1 MYSPWMTEEHRM
13 FLDATRRFYA
23 DELVPNAER
32 WYEDGICDREFWNK
46 AGELGLLG
54 GAVETEYG
62 GSGLDMGADII
73 VSLEQSRTGDSSWGW
88 GVHSIAIHY
97 IRDLGTEEQKRQWL
111 PKLCSG
117 EMIGA
122 IGMTEPGTGSDLQAI
137 RSSAVK
143 DGDDYVVNGSK
154 IFISNGQVCDLLIL
168 VVKTDPAQ
176 AAKGVSL
183 LILDVRELPGFTRG
197 RNLKKLGMKGQD
209 TSELF
214 FENVRVPQE
223 NLLGGVDGKGFYQLM
238 SQLVW
243 ERYMIGL
250 GALGAMEFALAE
262 TVKYTSERKAFGQRV
277 LDFQNSQFVLADV
290 KTKIEVLR
298 AFIDNC
304 AEKLIAGTLDTPT
317 ASMAKL
323 YGSERQGEVMDD
335 CLQLF
340 GGYGYM
346 MEYPI
351 CRAYADARVQR
362 IYGGTSEVM
371 KLLIARTLE
380 D

>member
-1 MYSPWMTEEHRM
+1 MYSPWMTEDHRM
-13 FLDATRRFYA
+13 FLDATRRFFA

-32 WYEDGICDREFWNK
+32 WYDQGVCDREFWTK

-54 GAVETEYG
+54 GAVASEYG
-62 GSGLDMGADII
+62 GSGLDMGADVI
-73 VSLEQSRTGDSSWGW
+73 VSLEQARVGDSSWGW
-88 GVHSIAIHY
+88 GVHSIATHY
-97 IRDLGTEEQKRQWL
+97 IRDLGTEEQKLKWL

-117 EMIGA
+117 EMVGA
-122 IGMTEPGTGSDLQAI
+122 IGMTEPGTGSDLQAV
-137 RSSAVK
+137 RTSALK

-154 IFISNGQVCDLLIL
+154 IFITNGQICDLLVL
-168 VVKTDPAQ
+168 VVKTDPEEG
-176 AAKGVSL
+176 AKGVSL
-183 LILDVRELPGFTRG
+183 LIVDVRDLPGFTRG

-214 FENVRVPQE
+214 FENARVPQE
-223 NLLGGVDGKGFYQLM
+223 NLLGGVEGKGFYQLM
-238 SQLVW
+238 GQLVW
-243 ERYMIGL
+243 ERYMIGAC
-250 GALGAMEFALAE
+250 ALGAMEFALAE
-262 TVKYTSERKAFGQRV
+262 TVQYTSERKAFGKRV

-298 AFIDNC
+298 AFIDSC
-304 AEKLIAGTLDTPT
+304 AEKLIAGTLDTAT
-317 ASMAKL
+317 ASMVKL
-323 YGSERQGEVMDD
+323 YGTERQGEVMDD

>member
-1 MYSPWMTEEHRM
+1 MTEDHRM
-13 FLDATRRFYA
+13 FLDATRRFFA

-32 WYEDGICDREFWNK
+32 WYEEGVCDRAFWDK

-54 GAVETEYG
+54 GAVETKYG
-62 GSGLDMGADII
+62 GSGLDMGADVI
-73 VSLEQSRTGDSSWGW
+73 VSLEQARTGDSSWGW

-97 IRDLGTEEQKRQWL
+97 IRDLGTEEQKLKWL

-122 IGMTEPGTGSDLQAI
+122 IAMTEPGTGSDLQAI
-137 RSSAVK
+137 RSSALK

-154 IFISNGQVCDLLIL
+154 IFITNGQLCDLLIM
-168 VVKTDPAQ
+168 VVKTDLQ
-176 AAKGVSL
+176 EAAKGVSL
-183 LILDVRELPGFTRG
+183 LIVDVRDLPGFTRG

-223 NLLGGVDGKGFYQLM
+223 NLLGGIEGKGFYQLM
-238 SQLVW
+238 NQLVW
-243 ERYMIGL
+243 ERFMIGI

-298 AFIDNC
+298 AFIDSC
-304 AEKLIAGTLDTPT
+304 AEKLLAGKLDTPT

-380 D
+380 Q

>member
-1 MYSPWMTEEHRM
+1 MYSPWMTEDHRM
-13 FLDATRRFYA
+13 FLDATRRFFA

-32 WYEDGICDREFWNK
+32 WYDEGICDREFWNK
-46 AGELGLLG
+46 AGDLGLLG
-54 GAVETEYG
+54 GAVETQYG
-62 GSGLDMGADII
+62 GSGLDMGADVI
-73 VSLEQSRTGDSSWGW
+73 VSLEQARTGDSSWGW

-97 IRDLGTEEQKRQWL
+97 IRDLGTEEQKLKWL

-122 IGMTEPGTGSDLQAI
+122 IGMTEPGTGSDLQAV
-137 RSSAVK
+137 RSTAVK
-143 DGDDYVVNGSK
+143 DGDDYVINGSK
-154 IFISNGQVCDLLIL
+154 IFISNGQICDLLIL
-168 VVKTDPAQ
+168 VVKTDPEQ
-176 AAKGVSL
+176 TAKGVSL
-183 LILDVRELPGFTRG
+183 LIVDCRDLQGFKRG

-214 FENVRVPQE
+214 FENARVPQE
-223 NLLGGVDGKGFYQLM
+223 NLLGGEEGKGFYQLM
-238 SQLVW
+238 NQLVW
-243 ERYMIGL
+243 ERYMIGV
-250 GALGAMEFALAE
+250 GALGVMEFALEE
-262 TVKYTSERKAFGQRV
+262 TVRYTSERKAFGQRV

-290 KTKIEVLR
+290 KTKVEVLR
-298 AFIDNC
+298 SFIDTC
-304 AEKLIAGTLDTPT
+304 AEKLLEGKLDTAT

-323 YGSERQGEVMDD
+323 YGSERQGEVVDA

-380 D
+380 A